1 MVSQITEA
9 RPEVSLVVRMV
20 ATIGNYDHI
29 LDWEFKPSGS
39 IKVQVGLSGILEVKA
54 TTYIHSDEIKEE
66 TYGPLLAD
74 NTIGLHQLFL
84 GLPS

>member
-1 MVSQITEA
+1 MVLQISEA

-39 IKVQVGLSGILEVKA
+39 IKVEVL
-54 TTYIHSDEIKEE
+54 YVEC
-66 TYGPLLAD
+66 Y
-74 NTIGLHQLFL
+74 FF
-84 GLPS
+84 